1 MQPIVLKIVN
11 SDGFGDYFNGLT
23 PTNELKETISTFGV
37 LGDATEPLLK
47 AAIGKITGTGKMIQ
61 QSTGKEFEFF
71 KDSKSSNPFMTQMYL
86 EKAPEGLQKAL
97 D

>member
-11 SDGFGDYFNGLT
+11 SADFGDYFNGLT
-23 PTNELKETISTFGV
+23 PTHELKETISTFGV
-37 LGDATEPLLK
+37 LGDVNEPLLK
-47 AAIGKITGTGKMIQ
+47 LAIAKITGTGKMIQ
-61 QSTGKEFEFF
+61 QSAGKQFDFF
-71 KDSKSSNPFMTQMYL
+71 KDSKSINPFSNQMYL

>member
-11 SDGFGDYFNGLT
+11 SADFGDYFNGLT
-23 PTNELKETISTFGV
+23 PTHELKETISTFGV
-37 LGDATEPLLK
+37 LGDVNEPLLK
-47 AAIGKITGTGKMIQ
+47 LAIGKITGTAKAVQ
-61 QSTGKEFEFF
+61 QSAGKQFDYFR
-71 KDSKSSNPFMTQMYL
+71 DSKSITGFRNQMYL